1 MKKLMLTTA
10 LTVLII
16 PYAQAAQ
23 VHVCTDA
30 NGKKV
35 FQQMPCNSKDKS
47 EIRDYE
53 MQNVGTNMG
62 KIDLEQGIADRNS
75 RQLDRE
81 IRRSEEKIRQYQQA
95 MERDLNTL
103 RNKKKRANNNLAGAQ
118 WEESISGEMTAV
130 TAKWDSAIRTEQSRL
145 DNLYAQRNK

>member
-1 MKKLMLTTA
+1 MKKLILATA
-10 LTVLII
+10 LSVLII
-16 PYAQAAQ
+16 PHTQAAQ

-30 NGKKV
+30 TGTQV
-35 FQQMPCNSKDKS
+35 FQQMPCAGTHKS

-62 KIDLEQGIADRNS
+62 KIDIEQGIADRNS
-75 RQLDRE
+75 RSLERE
-81 IRRSEEKIRQYQQA
+81 IRRSEEKITQYQRS
-95 MERDLNTL
+95 MERDLITL

-118 WEESISGEMTAV
+118 WEESISSEMNAV

-145 DNLYAQRNK
+145 DDLRSRRSK